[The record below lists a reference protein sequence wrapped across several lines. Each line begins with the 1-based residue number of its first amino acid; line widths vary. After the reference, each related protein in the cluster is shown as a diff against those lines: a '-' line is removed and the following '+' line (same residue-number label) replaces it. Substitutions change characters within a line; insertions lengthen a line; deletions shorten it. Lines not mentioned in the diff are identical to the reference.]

1 MIIRKLHIKGFR
13 NYRDTVIRFED
24 KNLIIGANDVGKT
37 NMLYALRLLFDK
49 SISEKDLELVESDY
63 YAYEDTTSVEITAYI
78 EDATEECLVS
88 AFGGNLIDNKIVI
101 RYVNDRDGNY
111 RLFVGGTDELLEE
124 QTGRYY
130 IKYLNMQYVD
140 TNRDLHAFLKRERNE
155 ILKISKSLM
164 SEPELIQDEEKMN
177 EIQEDLNLKTPYT
190 N

>member
-1 MIIRKLHIKGFR
+1 MIIRRLHIKGFR

-63 YAYEDTTSVEITAYI
+63 YAYENTTSIEITAYI

-124 QTGRYY
+124 HTGRYY

-140 TNRDLHAFLKRERNE
+140 TNR
-155 ILKISKSLM
+155 
-164 SEPELIQDEEKMN
+164 
-177 EIQEDLNLKTPYT
+177 
-190 N
+190 